1 MAWTLSRPTPPPKDS
16 WRFRPAI
23 LDAFHGYTGRQAVRD
38 VQAGVVVGVVAL
50 PLAIAFAIASGAD
63 PHAGL
68 VTVVVAG
75 ILVALFGGT
84 RFGVAGPT
92 SSFVTVLY
100 GIVAL
105 HGFEDLLLAAALA
118 GAILVLAGVFRL
130 GTTLKLIPY
139 PVTTGFTAGI
149 ALTIF
154 LGQVPDLLGLRIS
167 KLPAAPLERLA
178 VVAAHA
184 AAVDPL
190 ALAVGA
196 GTILL
201 LVVLKRYAPRL
212 PGPIIALVGITAV
225 VQILGVDVVT
235 IGDKFG
241 SLPGG
246 LGRPRVPELSWP
258 AIQEALPDALVIAF
272 LCAVES
278 LSTAVVADGM
288 AGTRHDSNQELM
300 GQGIA
305 NLVAP
310 LFGGL
315 PGVGAIA
322 RTATNLQA
330 GARTPVAALVHSG
343 IALFVLFVAG
353 PWAALIP
360 FAVLAGILT
369 IVAWNISQR
378 RRFLQFFRMPRADA
392 AIMLGTFAITVV
404 FNLAAAI
411 VVGLLL
417 SSAIFMRR
425 MSDMAHVELVD
436 PTKDEHP
443 FGHNVREEDIPDG
456 VLIYSI
462 DGPFFFGAADRF
474 QETMAQVSRA
484 PQVVIL
490 RMRAV
495 PYLDA
500 TGLNALE
507 DAIRGLQ
514 KRGTRVMLAGIQTQ
528 PLDLMERSGAVH
540 TVGDNNVFRRAI
552 DALQE
557 ARRHLGITIATGPPP
572 SGPPSQ
578 PSP

>member
-1 MAWTLSRPTPPPKDS
+1 MAWTMTRPHAPPKEP

-23 LDAFHGYTGRQAVRD
+23 LDAFQGYSARQALKD
-38 VQAGVVVGVVAL
+38 VQAGVIVGVVAM

-75 ILVALFGGT
+75 TLVALIGGT

-92 SSFVTVLY
+92 SSFVVVLY
-100 GIVAL
+100 AIVVA
-105 HGFEDLLLAAALA
+105 HGLEALLLAVLLAGVLLILA
-118 GAILVLAGVFRL
+118 GAFRL
-130 GTTLKLIPY
+130 GTILKLIPY

-149 ALTIF
+149 ALTIL
-154 LGQVPDLLGLRIS
+154 LGQLPDLLGLQLGQ
-167 KLPAAPLERLA
+167 LPVAPLERLA
-178 VVAAHA
+178 LVARHLGETQWPTFALAIATIAIIQGFKQWAPRVPGPVVA
-184 AAVDPL
+184 
-190 ALAVGA
+190 
-196 GTILL
+196 
-201 LVVLKRYAPRL
+201 LVVLTAAVAAFGL
-212 PGPIIALVGITAV
+212 PVA
-225 VQILGVDVVT
+225 T
-235 IGDKFG
+235 IGDKFP
-241 SLPGG
+241 SLAGG
-246 LGRPRVPELSWP
+246 LGMPRLPGLSW
-258 AIQEALPDALVIAF
+258 AAVQAAFPDALVIAF

-300 GQGIA
+300 GQGVA
-305 NLVAP
+305 NVVAP

-315 PGVGAIA
+315 PAVGAIA

-343 IALFVLFVAG
+343 LVLLVLYVAG
-353 PWAALIP
+353 PLARLIP
-360 FAVLAGILT
+360 FAVLAGILAV
-369 IVAWNISQR
+369 VAWNISQR
-378 RRFLQFFRMPRADA
+378 RRVARLLRMPRADA
-392 AIMLGTFAITVV
+392 AIMVSTFVITVV

-411 VVGLLL
+411 VVGLLF

-443 FGHNVREEDIPDG
+443 FGHSVREEDIPQG
-456 VLIYSI
+456 VVIYSI

-474 QETMAQVSRA
+474 QETMARVAKA
-484 PQVVIL
+484 PKVVIL

-507 DAIRGLQ
+507 DAITGLQ
-514 KRGTRVMLAGIQTQ
+514 ERGTRVMLAGIQSQ

-540 TVGDNNVFRRAI
+540 TVGDANLFRRAA
-552 DALQE
+552 DALVE
-557 ARRHLGITIATGPPP
+557 ARRHLGLPAAPTTRP
-572 SGPPSQ
+572 SA
-578 PSP
+578 

>member
-1 MAWTLSRPTPPPKDS
+1 MAWTLSQPSPPPRQP
-16 WRFRPAI
+16 WRFRPAF
-23 LDAFHGYTGRQAVRD
+23 LDAFKGYTARQAGKD
-38 VQAGVVVGVVAL
+38 VQAGLVVGVVAL

-75 ILVALFGGT
+75 TLVALLGGT

-92 SSFVTVLY
+92 SSFATVLY
-100 GIVAL
+100 AIVATNGL
-105 HGFEDLLLAAALA
+105 AELLLAVLMA
-118 GAILVLAGVFRL
+118 GVLLVLAGVFRL
-130 GTTLKLIPY
+130 GTILKLIPY

-154 LGQVPDLLGLRIS
+154 LGQVPDLLGLNLGT
-167 KLPAAPLERLA
+167 LPAAPLERIGLVATHLA
-178 VVAAHA
+178 QTHW
-184 AAVDPL
+184 PTF
-190 ALAVGA
+190 AVGL
-196 GTILL
+196 GTVALIQAC
-201 LVVLKRYAPRL
+201 KRFAPRV
-212 PGPIIALVGITAV
+212 PGPMVALVAWTAV
-225 VQILGVDVVT
+225 VGLFDLPLLT
-235 IGDKFG
+235 LGDKFPN
-241 SLPGG
+241 LPGG
-246 LGRPRVPELSWP
+246 LGAPHLPTVSWDLV
-258 AIQEALPDALVIAF
+258 QVALPDALVIAF

-288 AGTRHDSNQELM
+288 AGTRHDSNQELI
-300 GQGIA
+300 GQGVA
-305 NLVAP
+305 NMVVP

-330 GARTPVAALVHSG
+330 GGRTPVAALVHSAF
-343 IALFVLFVAG
+343 ALVVLYVAA
-353 PWAALIP
+353 PLAALIP

-369 IVAWNISQR
+369 VVAWNISQR
-378 RRFLQFFRMPRADA
+378 RRVARFLRMPRSDA
-392 AIMLGTFAITVV
+392 AVMMGTFLITLV

-417 SSAIFMRR
+417 SSAIFLRR
-425 MSDMAHVELVD
+425 MSDMAHVEVVD
-436 PTKDEHP
+436 PKKDEHP
-443 FGHNVREEDIPDG
+443 FGHNVREQDIPEG
-456 VLIYSI
+456 VVLYSI

-474 QETMAQVSRA
+474 QETLARVAKA
-484 PQVVIL
+484 PRVVIL

-514 KRGTRVMLAGIQTQ
+514 KRGTRVLLAGIQTQ

-540 TVGDNNVFRRAI
+540 TVGDANIFK
-552 DALQE
+552 DTLGALAH
-557 ARRHLGITIATGPPP
+557 ARVLVAGP
-572 SGPPSQ
+572 GPA
-578 PSP
+578 